1 MPRKCEIES
10 LVKLCLSCIKETI
23 ENSKFAVNLPSIQK
37 DDKEILV
44 SLETNRNELHQ
55 LIRMS
60 ITQTLFQNLFSLI
73 VKFSK
78 FIFKK
83 CVQPLRSRKKSLRFS
98 PEAEN

>member
-37 DDKEILV
+37 DDNEILV
-44 SLETNRNELHQ
+44 NLETNKPLHQ

-98 PEAEN
+98 PEAEK